1 MERLAAPTTWEMTAQ
16 IQLPQ
21 LLGMGQGASTA
32 GTLPTPPSMAHH
44 HSFPD
49 CSLNSQQTHNGLLS
63 FHILQRQ
70 GCQSQLLKMCKR
82 RVEIPAQQGRG
93 HPRPPPW
100 QRPPLR
106 PDLLWLTS
114 PPMLSASCHFSHPLS
129 DKLVAM
135 GSWLASSWVIG
146 YPPAA

>member
-1 MERLAAPTTWEMTAQ
+1 MERLEAPATSEMTAQ

-32 GTLPTPPSMAHH
+32 GTLPAPPSMAHH

-49 CSLNSQQTHNGLLS
+49 CSLNSQQPTMVCYYSTFSRDKTASPNS
-63 FHILQRQ
+63 SR
-70 GCQSQLLKMCKR
+70 CVREEWRCR
-82 RVEIPAQQGRG
+82 RSRGEG

-106 PDLLWLTS
+106 PDLLWLT
-114 PPMLSASCHFSHPLS
+114 PPPILSASCHFSHPLS

-135 GSWLASSWVIG
+135 GSWMPASWVIG